1 MKCTKSL
8 AACLTTML
16 VCGNLAA
23 QDTGFDL
30 SSQRSEKQYVT
41 AIPGKKIDHKG
52 IVINPTPQVMDIT
65 QKDMLVSFQRGF
77 NVKDKKG
84 KFAHALEF
92 LKTAKDGIKLTIDIN
107 AKKAEKYGLK
117 PLSGA

>member
-107 AKKAEKYGLK
+107 AKKAEKY
-117 PLSGA
+117 